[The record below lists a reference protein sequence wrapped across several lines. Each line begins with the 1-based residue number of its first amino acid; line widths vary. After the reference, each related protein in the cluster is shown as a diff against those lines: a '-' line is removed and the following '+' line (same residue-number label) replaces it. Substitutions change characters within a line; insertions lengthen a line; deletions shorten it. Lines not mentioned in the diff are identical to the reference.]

1 MRDTIVS
8 WLRGR
13 TVVPKEPLWSP
24 PLTALNAFSA
34 FVLTLFFEQG
44 DPERARAAYGLSG
57 PAPETVLVAGL
68 VFILWLAEAAGVRW
82 PRPFFITLVVVPV
95 TWLMLLGR
103 VIYAPYFLIM
113 VVARIP
119 WVGTHGETV
128 VALVLTLVS
137 AYLPSLRLGERYD
150 HWMVIALAISVTV
163 FMSFL
168 FNVARRSRDELQAAQ
183 AELARQAIAAER
195 RQIAREVH
203 DVVAHSMAI
212 MMLHLTGARH
222 ILSREPERAAEAL
235 AQAEQFG
242 RQSLA
247 DLRRTVS
254 LLRDETSSTGIVP
267 PLPGADQIGAL
278 VDRYRNAGLEIQ
290 LTVNG
295 DTGALSP
302 AAGLDL
308 YRITQEALTNVAK
321 HAPGAEVRVCLDI
334 APDRT
339 VLRVSNSAKS
349 GSSAA
354 LAMAA
359 VPSGMGVA
367 SMRERAARL
376 GGQLSAGPNG
386 SGWRVECAIPSNG
399 VKDHL
404 PIES

>member
-1 MRDTIVS
+1 MRNTIIR

-24 PLTALNAFSA
+24 PLTALNAFFA
-34 FVLTLFFEQG
+34 LILTLFFEQG
-44 DPERARAAYGLSG
+44 DLERARAAYGLSG
-57 PAPETVLVAGL
+57 PAPETVLAAGF

-82 PRPFFITLVVVPV
+82 PRPFFIAMVVVPV
-95 TWLMLLGR
+95 TWLMLMGR

-119 WVGTHGETV
+119 WVGTHGETL

-163 FMSFL
+163 FMSYL
-168 FNVARRSRDELQAAQ
+168 FNVARRSRDELEAAQ
-183 AELARQAIAAER
+183 DELARQSIAAER

-203 DVVAHSMAI
+203 DVIAHSMAI

-222 ILSREPERAAEAL
+222 ILQRDPQRAAEAL

-242 RQSLA
+242 RQSLD

-254 LLRDETSSTGIVP
+254 LLRDDQNGTGILP
-267 PLPGADQIGAL
+267 PLPGADQIGSL
-278 VDRYRNAGLEIQ
+278 VDRYKNAGLEIQ

-295 DTGALSP
+295 DAAALSA

-308 YRITQEALTNVAK
+308 YRITQEALTNVVK
-321 HAPGAEVRVCLDI
+321 HAPGAQVQVCLDI
-334 APDRT
+334 GHDRT
-339 VLRVSNSAKS
+339 CLKISDSGKS
-349 GSSAA
+349 GANAPFAA
-354 LAMAA
+354 QAS
-359 VPSGMGVA
+359 PSGLGIA

-376 GGQLSAGPNG
+376 GGHLSAGPSG
-386 SGWRVECAIPSNG
+386 SGWQVECVIPSNG
-399 VKDHL
+399 
-404 PIES
+404 IEEPPAH